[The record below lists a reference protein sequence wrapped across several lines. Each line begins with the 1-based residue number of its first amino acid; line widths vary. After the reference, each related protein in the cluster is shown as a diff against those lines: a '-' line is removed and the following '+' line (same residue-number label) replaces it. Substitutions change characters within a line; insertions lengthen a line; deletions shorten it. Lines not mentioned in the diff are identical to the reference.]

1 MKEIKL
7 DDYMDII
14 TSHARVGLRRM
25 RAPTPYDLDDMIQEG
40 KIAFIKAKRTDKQKS
55 KFSTYLTTCIRNRFY
70 SMMVKSFRRPENDSI
85 QPNKVFKHPTGLKAM
100 MEHTT
105 ALSKYNQNGGNGAHK
120 TIRMVDSIDT
130 VKALIRILNDK
141 ELTYVSMILSDL
153 RSPEIR
159 RKMKISKAVE
169 KILQRGIAE
178 KMIKLGI
185 A

>member
-1 MKEIKL
+1 MAEIKL

-14 TSHARVGLRRM
+14 VSHARVGLRRM
-25 RAPTPYDLDDMIQEG
+25 RAPTPYDLEDMIQEG
-40 KIAFIKAKRTDKQKS
+40 KIAFVKAKRTDKQKS

-85 QPNKVFKHPTGLKAM
+85 QPNKVFKHQTGFRAM
-100 MEHTT
+100 LEHRE
-105 ALSKYNQNGGNGAHK
+105 ALSKYNQSSSGAHK
-120 TIRMVDSIDT
+120 TIKMVDSTDAI
-130 VKALIRILNDK
+130 KAMIRILSDK

-153 RSPEIR
+153 RGPEIR
-159 RKMKISKAVE
+159 RRMKISRAVE
-169 KILQRGIAE
+169 KTLHRGIAE